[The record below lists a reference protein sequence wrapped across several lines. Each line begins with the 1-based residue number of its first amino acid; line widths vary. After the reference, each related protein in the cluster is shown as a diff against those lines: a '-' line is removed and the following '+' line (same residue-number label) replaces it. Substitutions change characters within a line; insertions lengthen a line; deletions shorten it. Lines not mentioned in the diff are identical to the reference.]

1 MAIEHDEGQAGG
13 QPQTTMGQAMR
24 ASQEQAQQRQE
35 QTQAKTRH
43 TWRGMRSTNLMSSKP
58 RSKIVEQMTEK
69 LREAYK
75 NLGEDVSVS
84 VIPMDKE
91 VNQNLS
97 ISAIVVAVR
106 FGHAEDMIGYHT
118 LILAGSIDPLTPRSE
133 NFVLPGGGQ
142 QPVEILRFP
151 YEKFNKFLLN
161 AIQAELAKKFGRVE
175 QISAE
180 CTVVPADFNLEDT
193 NLVNQLAA
201 NSLNTAG
208 QVLEESIP
216 GYQPMDLTQI
226 NQDVKLI
233 LRPYFARQYDN
244 DTLVD
249 EVDNPI
255 RADVQ
260 LKLIEQAPKED
271 AQDEPNEKTVL
282 TIAGFVDLV
291 FNPAQEQAPAYGQP
305 QRPTTRLYMPRV
317 VITQMKAEDSLSTSM
332 TVLGVALLGAFRDPQ
347 AWLQTFINNGN
358 PSAGPVTRDPGYL
371 NIESNTEGDP
381 SGYGTYVD
389 TRTSTFTPA
398 ALGQYLS
405 SVLNLEGIIVS
416 QDIALGSPSAGQ
428 LQVIA
433 EAANGDRAAM
443 DYLYHTIDKLSGGA
457 FANLWNINDPIV
469 YCDGEEALNGY
480 YEIGSGR
487 RDIRD
492 IDQLAQ
498 LCLQGSSNQKIG
510 RAWSETYTAL
520 EVPAEVRLQDRR
532 SYISDVVQPTFTGK
546 SVRVNW
552 NHEALDAIVQAVS
565 QAGVDVTQNTVF
577 QSLSGQERH
586 VARFSSG
593 VAARPGYQKSFVS
606 QGQRSGYQSPSGRGD
621 YFQNRGTGRRYG
633 A

>member
-1 MAIEHDEGQAGG
+1 MAIEHDDGQ
-13 QPQTTMGQAMR
+13 TNMGQAMR
-24 ASQEQAQQRQE
+24 AGQEQAQQRQE
-35 QTQAKTRH
+35 QAQAQAKPRH

-75 NLGEDVSVS
+75 NLGEEVSVS

-97 ISAIVVAVR
+97 ISAIVVAVK
-106 FGHAEDMIGYHT
+106 FAEAENLLGYHT
-118 LILAGSIDPLTPRSE
+118 LILAGSIDPLTPRTE
-133 NFVLPGGGQ
+133 NFVLPGGSQ
-142 QPVEILRFP
+142 LPVEIPRYP

-161 AIQAELAKKFGRVE
+161 AIKEELNKKFGRIE
-175 QISAE
+175 HISGE
-180 CTVVPADFNLEDT
+180 CTVVPSDFNMDDAGLM
-193 NLVNQLAA
+193 NQLAA
-201 NSLNTAG
+201 NSLNTAA
-208 QVLEESIP
+208 QILEENIP

-226 NQDVKLI
+226 TQDTKLI
-233 LRPYFARQYDN
+233 LRPFFARQYDN
-244 DTLVD
+244 DTLED
-249 EVDNPI
+249 EVGNPI

-260 LKLIEQAPKED
+260 LKLVEQAPKED
-271 AQDEPNEKTVL
+271 TQDDPNEKTIL

-291 FNPAQEQAPAYGQP
+291 FNPAQEQAAAYGQP

-347 AWLQTFINNGN
+347 AWLQTFINNAS
-358 PSAGPVTRDPGYL
+358 PSAGPITRDPGYL
-371 NIESNTEGDP
+371 NIESNTENDP

-416 QDIALGSPSAGQ
+416 QDIALGSPAAGR

-433 EAANGDRAAM
+433 EAANGDRDAM
-443 DYLYHTIDKLSGGA
+443 DYLYHTIDKLSGGI
-457 FANLWNINDPIV
+457 FSGLWNINDPIV
-469 YCDGEEALNGY
+469 YSDGEIAFNGY
-480 YEIGSGR
+480 YEMGSGR
-487 RDIRD
+487 RDVRD

-520 EVPAEVRLQDRR
+520 EIPAEVREQDRR
-532 SYISDVVQPTFTGK
+532 NYISDVVQPTFTGK

-565 QAGVDVTQNTVF
+565 QAGLDVTQNAVF

-593 VAARPGYQKSFVS
+593 VAARPGYSKSFVS
-606 QGQRSGYQSPSGRGD
+606 QGQRGGYQSPSGRGD
-621 YFQNRGTGRRYG
+621 YFQNRGFGRRYG